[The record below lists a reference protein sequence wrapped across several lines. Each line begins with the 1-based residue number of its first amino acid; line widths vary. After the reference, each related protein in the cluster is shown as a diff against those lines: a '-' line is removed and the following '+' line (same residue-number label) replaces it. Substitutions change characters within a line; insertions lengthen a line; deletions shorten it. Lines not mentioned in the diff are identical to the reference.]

1 MSTASPSGKCC
12 VLSLHISARGRE
24 LHDGHR
30 SFTFMPNASSL
41 SSGACATFR
50 LVNQEVLD
58 CCYKP
63 RSWVDLSWTCCIPQW
78 VAANKTR
85 QLNLWYK
92 YVNILLQCGQDR
104 PWALQGLVVH
114 IVLVIWHFKC
124 RTFILPQC
132 RSGNFTLFV
141 TMPAMTTSLVPDCGS
156 YTGNILDNVDV
167 IICCTKLSCS
177 SLNNSWQVWAH
188 PIVHMKIILCFEQ
201 ESHWA
206 TYKALCHSFIFL
218 FQVC

>member
-1 MSTASPSGKCC
+1 MPFSSNQSLTAVQLLYWYESLATSVNVHCFFSCG
-12 VLSLHISARGRE
+12 LSLHISATGRE

-41 SSGACATFR
+41 SSGAC
-50 LVNQEVLD
+50 
-58 CCYKP
+58 CYKP
-63 RSWVDLSWTCCIPQW
+63 RSWVDLGWTCCIPQW
-78 VAANKTR
+78 VAANKTW

-114 IVLVIWHFKC
+114 IVLVIWHSKC

-141 TMPAMTTSLVPDCGS
+141 TCLPWPPALFLIVDL
-156 YTGNILDNVDV
+156 ILG
-167 IICCTKLSCS
+167 TF
-177 SLNNSWQVWAH
+177 WT
-188 PIVHMKIILCFEQ
+188 M
-201 ESHWA
+201 
-206 TYKALCHSFIFL
+206 
-218 FQVC
+218 